1 MNRHPSRTF
10 HQTVLGWTLA
20 LVLLQ
25 INKTDIMFYILC
37 AAIYTID
44 RFIINVFIAIFTS
57 TEEIFEDDFL
67 VQCWKKRGMLFLLLS
82 RPKKLFFAL
91 LYHSKSWGFGIRL
104 SQQLVFQIPVGTI
117 WEASK
122 ARGRPG
128 LSSGFPED
136 PDTSCIPVRPLEPS
150 NRKMCLL
157 ISPSRLWT
165 SSEDLS
171 RAFHRTRESKVGQ
184 DRF

>member
-1 MNRHPSRTF
+1 
-10 HQTVLGWTLA
+10 
-20 LVLLQ
+20 
-25 INKTDIMFYILC
+25 MFYILC

-128 LSSGFPED
+128 LSSGFPRTLIHPVSLWDHLSQVTERCVYLSPL
-136 PDTSCIPVRPLEPS
+136 PDCELVVKISLGHFIEPEKVKLDKIDFRGLSCQIRDWGAKNWNQEH
-150 NRKMCLL
+150 R
-157 ISPSRLWT
+157 
-165 SSEDLS
+165 DLT
-171 RAFHRTRESKVGQ
+171 F
-184 DRF
+184 